1 MVVWLSVPT
10 SVSGKATRAAVLLLG
25 PHGLRQIFE
34 IHLVAD
40 AGAGRHHAEIVEGAG
55 APAQER
61 VALAVPLIFLLDIG
75 EERGG
80 GAERIDRHRVIDD
93 EVDRNQRIDLARVAA
108 ERAHGV
114 AHGGKIDHGGDA
126 GEILHQHARRA
137 EGDLALALP
146 RLQPLGHAANVVG
159 GDGAPVFMPQQ
170 IFEQH
175 LQRERQAAD
184 AGEPVR
190 LGLLQIEIIIAA
202 LADLQRP
209 PAIET
214 VERGLCY
221 RCQLGSPRARAQVY
235 RELGDRLT
243 TCKGLAN
250 RLAGSRR
257 PSRRGSLTHPGLLE
271 ARSPL
276 YKSPRGS
283 ETMREKR
290 LGPRRFSCLPSYQLA
305 QIPGK
310 CRSRPASPPMGSPA
324 SAAAGSCSPI

>member
-10 SVSGKATRAAVLLLG
+10 SVSGKATRAAVLLPG

-40 AGAGRHHAEIVEGAG
+40 AGARRHHAEIVEGAG
-55 APAQER
+55 APAQEG
-61 VALAVPLIFLLDIG
+61 VAFAVPLIFLLDIG

-93 EVDRNQRIDLARVAA
+93 EIDRNQRIDLARIAVK
-108 ERAHGV
+108 RAHGV
-114 AHGGKIDHGGDA
+114 AHGGKIDHGGNA
-126 GEILHQHARRA
+126 GEILHQHAGGA
-137 EGDLALALP
+137 EGDLALALA

-159 GDGAPVFMPQQ
+159 GDGTPIFMPQQ

-209 PAIET
+209 PAIEA

-235 RELGDRLT
+235 RLLGDRLT

-257 PSRRGSLTHPGLLE
+257 PSRRGVLDPSRTIGG
-271 ARSPL
+271 A
-276 YKSPRGS
+276 
-283 ETMREKR
+283 
-290 LGPRRFSCLPSYQLA
+290 LPS
-305 QIPGK
+305 I
-310 CRSRPASPPMGSPA
+310 
-324 SAAAGSCSPI
+324 